1 MSGHYLARTIKK
13 DRVMKKLFM
22 ALVVI
27 GMACGAGVQA
37 AEKQATPQQQ
47 RMTVCNQQAGAKSL
61 KGDERKSFMSN
72 CLKKDAAQAEKKLT
86 PQQAKMKRCNA
97 DAAKKS
103 LSGDARKSFMSS
115 CLKKA

>member
-22 ALVVI
+22 AIVVI
-27 GMACGAGVQA
+27 GMACGASVQA
-37 AEKQATPQQQ
+37 VEKQATPQQQ

-103 LSGDARKSFMSS
+103 LSGDARKSFMSR